1 MSRSG
6 KQKTENRVCEFNIIF
21 MPVYKLKAKRK
32 YGDMPE
38 GYEFQVA
45 SASSPT
51 PNASEVEAE
60 IKRLGFNN
68 QAQSYRSSGNFDL
81 TKG

>member
-1 MSRSG
+1 
-6 KQKTENRVCEFNIIF
+6 

-45 SASSPT
+45 SASSPH
-51 PNASEVEAE
+51 PNATEVEAE
-60 IKRLGFNN
+60 IKRLGFNS
-68 QAQSYRSSGNFDL
+68 QAQSYRSSGNFDV